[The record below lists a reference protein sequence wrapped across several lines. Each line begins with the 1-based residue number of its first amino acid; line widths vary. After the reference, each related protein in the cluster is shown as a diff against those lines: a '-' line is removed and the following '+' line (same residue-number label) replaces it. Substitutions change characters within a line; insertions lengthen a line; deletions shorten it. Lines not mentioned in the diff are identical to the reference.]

1 MNTFISLQSQTV
13 LMISGF
19 IRLPYCCNE
28 LSFDFTLFISDMKCE
43 DISINILY
51 YSGCLMFIQVG
62 FSACDAVTSLKMID
76 AGFPKEKLALM
87 AIPLV
92 PLQIVLPLIISKRIV
107 STRPLNVYVSAF
119 PYR

>member
-1 MNTFISLQSQTV
+1 MVVFKIG
-13 LMISGF
+13 I
-19 IRLPYCCNE
+19 
-28 LSFDFTLFISDMKCE
+28 KCE
-43 DISINILY
+43 DICINSVY
-51 YSGCLMFIQVG
+51 YCGCLMFIQVG

-92 PLQIVLPLIISKRIV
+92 PLQILLPLIISKRIV
-107 STRPLNVYVSAF
+107 GARPLNVYISAF

>member
-1 MNTFISLQSQTV
+1 
-13 LMISGF
+13 
-19 IRLPYCCNE
+19 
-28 LSFDFTLFISDMKCE
+28 MKCE
-43 DISINILY
+43 NVFINSLY
-51 YSGCLMFIQVG
+51 YCGCLMFIQVG

-92 PLQIVLPLIISKRIV
+92 PLQIILPLVISKRIV
-107 STRPLNVYVSAF
+107 GARPLNVYISAY

>member
-1 MNTFISLQSQTV
+1 
-13 LMISGF
+13 
-19 IRLPYCCNE
+19 
-28 LSFDFTLFISDMKCE
+28 
-43 DISINILY
+43 
-51 YSGCLMFIQVG
+51 MFIQVG

-92 PLQIVLPLIISKRIV
+92 PLQIILPLVISKRIV
-107 STRPLNVYVSAF
+107 GARPLNVYISAY